1 MKKLAIL
8 LLVFTLSLSMIGTIV
23 KGESGVRYNTF
34 TISNGR
40 FVRTQTAYTPLSSQS
55 DVYGESLDKPNDIY
69 IDDNNMVYI
78 VSTNE
83 AEGTG
88 KLLVFSLESEDVTV
102 LGEDFLINPTGVHVG
117 RNGHIY
123 IADRGNNV
131 AYQLDEEGNIL
142 ETYTKPNSP
151 LFGDDEFQPRK
162 IISDARGNVYI
173 LNNGSRG
180 LAQFTNDNDFLGYF
194 GTNYIQPSLRTV
206 LQYMFFTEE
215 QRSNLFQLSPPEISN
230 MAIDDRGLIHT
241 VSLGVEGTGV
251 KRLNISGDN
260 LLGEVYNLEDLQDV
274 FVGPIGNIYTVSKS
288 GYIYEYDVEGNL
300 LFAFGGQDESNQ
312 IKGLFN
318 VPSAIAV
325 DSSYNIFALDQA
337 SQELLIYIPT
347 EFSDLVHGAL
357 SLYQDGNYEE
367 SEEPWQEVLKMND
380 LFDLAHKGLGN
391 AYFSLGQYSDALE
404 EYDIARDRDG
414 YSDAYWEVRNQYLID
429 NVGVILGAFFILLL
443 LYLINLKANFIHYL
457 GDPLKKGLRALRE
470 NVRVIDEMLYVFT
483 YLRNPAESS
492 YHIKRKDRVGYLAA
506 TLLLF
511 IYFGFYIYYIY
522 NLGFLFNYRDLSNIN
537 LLEEVLKVFLPV
549 LLFVVSNYLIGSI
562 REGEGRLKDVYV
574 TTVFSLAPLFISFP
588 LIAILSNS
596 LTYNESF
603 LISFAQFIAIFV
615 TGIYFFFMVKE
626 THYYN
631 VKDTIISLLISFFT
645 MVMLLLGT
653 FIIYILLSELF
664 TLVRDLI
671 MEVYYHV

>member
-1 MKKLAIL
+1 MKKFVIIL
-8 LLVFTLSLSMIGTIV
+8 LIFTLSLSMIGTIV
-23 KGESGVRYNTF
+23 QGESGVRYNTF
-34 TISNGR
+34 TESNGR
-40 FVRTQTAYTPLSSQS
+40 LVRTQTAYMPLTSQS
-55 DVYGESLDKPNDIY
+55 SVYGEALDRPNDIY
-69 IDDNNMVYI
+69 IDDNNVVYI
-78 VSTNE
+78 VATDEGS
-83 AEGTG
+83 GTG
-88 KLLVFSLESEDVTV
+88 KLLIFSLDEEEIRV

-117 RNGHIY
+117 KNGHIY
-123 IADRGNNV
+123 IADRGNNI
-131 AYQLDEEGNIL
+131 AYQLDQDGEIL
-142 ETYTKPNSP
+142 EEYTKPNSP

-194 GTNYIQPSLRTV
+194 GTNYIQPSLRTI
-206 LQYMFFTEE
+206 LQYTFFTEE

-241 VSLGVEGTGV
+241 VSLGVENTGV

-260 LLGEVYNLEDLQDV
+260 LLGEVRNLEDLTDV
-274 FVGPIGNIYTVSKS
+274 YVGPIGNIYTVSRT
-288 GYIYEYDVEGNL
+288 GFIYEYDVEGNL

-325 DSSYNIFALDQA
+325 DASFNIYALDQA
-337 SQELLIYIPT
+337 SGELLIYIPT
-347 EFSDLVHGAL
+347 EFASLVHGAL
-357 SLYQDGNYEE
+357 SLYQDGNYAE
-367 SEEPWQEVLKMND
+367 SEGPWQEVLKMND

-391 AYFSLGQYSDALE
+391 AYFSLGRYDEALE
-404 EYDIARDRDG
+404 EYDIARDRAG
-414 YSDAYWEVRNQYLID
+414 YSDAYWEVRNTYLID
-429 NVGVILGAFFILLL
+429 NVGFIIGGLFILLL
-443 LYLINLKANFIHYL
+443 LYVINLAVPFFHYAT
-457 GDPLKKGLRALRE
+457 DPVKKGVVTLRKK
-470 NVRVIDEMLYVFT
+470 VRIIDEMLYVFT

-492 YHIKRKDRVGYLAA
+492 YHIKRKERVGYLSA
-506 TLLLF
+506 TILLF
-511 IYFGFYIYYIY
+511 VFFGFYIYYIY

-537 LLEEVLKVFLPV
+537 LLEEVLKVFLPI
-549 LLFVVSNYLIGSI
+549 LLFVLSNYLIGSI

-574 TTVFSLAPLFISFP
+574 TTIFSLAPLFIAFP
-588 LIAILSNS
+588 ILAIVSQA

-603 LISFAQFIAIFV
+603 LITLGQFLAIFV

-631 VKDTIISLLISFFT
+631 VKETIVSLLISFFT

-664 TLVRDLI
+664 TLVRDLV
-671 MEVYYHV
+671 MEVYYNV